1 MSAYLD
7 TAVPTVTHERRAM
20 NTRSVARIGYV
31 LNRFPQLSQ
40 RLLFD
45 EILELE
51 SRGVEVHLF
60 FLQQVAGRMSDPST
74 KARWIASQIVANQ
87 IQHLHAHFATTAADV
102 AREVRRLTGVT
113 YSFTADMNGIY
124 HHVMDLAALRDKI
137 WDAEFVTTPNNFSRR
152 LLIAA
157 ADSIAALK
165 IHRIYPGV
173 DLDRLRFHAE
183 EGRDPNSVLA
193 VAPLVERSG
202 LADLLDAVRILKD
215 RRPAGVRLT
224 IVGEGEL
231 EMDLRAKIAC
241 YDLSDRV
248 TILRDGAR
256 SRLLALMRT
265 HALMALPYRFA
276 PDDDTDALPAELLEA
291 MAVGLPVIST
301 PVRGI
306 SEVIKD
312 GKSGRLITPQDPQWL
327 AGAFETMLDNHGV
340 RIGMAKE
347 ARDSVENRFSLSRN
361 VSQFTR
367 LLAGAAVGK
376 KKIAQSP
383 ISIPNARVN
392 AATAGI
398 QGSRRVRTHV
408 QPN

>member
-1 MSAYLD
+1 M
-7 TAVPTVTHERRAM
+7 TARPA
-20 NTRSVARIGYV
+20 ARIGCV
-31 LNRFPQLSQ
+31 LNRFPHLSQ
-40 RLLFD
+40 RLLLD

-60 FLQQVAGRMSDPST
+60 FLQQVADRTSDPST
-74 KARWIASQIVANQ
+74 NARWIASQVVANQ

-124 HHVMDLAALRDKI
+124 HHMMDLASLRAKI
-137 WDAEFVTTPNNFSRR
+137 WDAEFVTTPNNVSRR
-152 LLIAA
+152 LLVAV

-183 EGRDPNSVLA
+183 GGRDPNSVLA

-202 LADLLDAVRILKD
+202 LADLLEAIRILAD

-231 EMDLRAKIAC
+231 EMDLRAKIAS
-241 YDLSDRV
+241 YELISRV
-248 TILRDGAR
+248 TILRHVAR
-256 SRLLALMRT
+256 SRLLTLMRT
-265 HALMALPYRFA
+265 HALMALPYRFGSE
-276 PDDDTDALPAELLEA
+276 DDADPLPAELLEA

-306 SEVIKD
+306 SEVIQD
-312 GKSGRLITPQDPQWL
+312 GQSGRLITPEDSQWL
-327 AGAFETMLDNHGV
+327 AGALETMLDNHGV
-340 RIGMAKE
+340 RMSMAKQ
-347 ARDSVENRFSLSRN
+347 ARDSVENRFALSRN

-367 LLAGAAVGK
+367 LLAGTAVGK
-376 KKIAQSP
+376 KTIAQPP
-383 ISIPNARVN
+383 ISIPSARVN
-392 AATAGI
+392 AATTGTE
-398 QGSRRVRTHV
+398 GSRRVWTHV